1 MQQGWFAPKG
11 SLDSDKVAVI
21 RSPDDLRTDFGSSCD
36 AKLIAGSIGHKMLPA
51 TLKVTPMNQR
61 GFCKG
66 RQISLNIV
74 DLDLFM
80 RVFNNEFSINDFS
93 FDKIGDIPVTV
104 LYDFCNAFPTLVH
117 EFLFL
122 VLIMYRLPESY
133 RNVIASLYTRI
144 SVFSS
149 GIGNGK
155 FLFYVLCGV
164 KTGCPLSS
172 ILFLLCVNPI
182 IDLFR
187 LLSDG
192 SRPS

>member
-1 MQQGWFAPKG
+1 
-11 SLDSDKVAVI
+11 
-21 RSPDDLRTDFGSSCD
+21 
-36 AKLIAGSIGHKMLPA
+36 
-51 TLKVTPMNQR
+51 
-61 GFCKG
+61 
-66 RQISLNIV
+66 
-74 DLDLFM
+74 M
-80 RVFNNEFSINDFS
+80 RFKNNEFSFNDVS

-117 EFLFL
+117 EYLFL
-122 VLIMYRLPESY
+122 VLIMYCLPESY
-133 RNVIASLYTRI
+133 RFVIASLYTRI

-155 FLFYVLCGV
+155 FLFYVFCGV

-187 LLSDG
+187 LLSDSPGFSATRVCADDFG
-192 SRPS
+192 SALQSLFRIRCQASIFKFAEAVAKSSFQHVNSAPFCSSIQPKK